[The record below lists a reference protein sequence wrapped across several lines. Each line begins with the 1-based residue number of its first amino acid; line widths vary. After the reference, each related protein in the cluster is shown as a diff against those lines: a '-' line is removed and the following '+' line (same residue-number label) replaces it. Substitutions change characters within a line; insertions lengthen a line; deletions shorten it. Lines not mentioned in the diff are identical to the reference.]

1 MKKSLRVILAAV
13 LVVAMVMLAGCNKEE
28 AKEESSSA
36 SKEVSS
42 TVSESIETADTPD
55 FAEDDAKETDD
66 QSGEIKPV
74 ILVVSFGTSYND
86 TREKTIYAIENRIAD
101 AYPDYEVRRAFTSQ
115 IIIDKLKERDGLEID
130 NVEEAFERLV
140 NDGVKTLIVQP
151 THIMSGYEYD
161 DLVEVVE
168 SYRDSF
174 DELAVGAPLL
184 TSDEDYESL
193 AAAVVEETA
202 EYNEDGTAIVFMGH
216 GTEHESNAAYAK
228 FQELFTA
235 NGNDNYYIGTVE
247 ATPSIDDIVELLK
260 DGDYTRVILEPLMVV
275 AGDHANNDMAGDE
288 DDSWKSILEGEGYEV
303 ECVLKGLGEFE
314 SVQDIYVAHVNDAI
328 NSLGE

>member
-1 MKKSLRVILAAV
+1 MKKSLRVIMAVV
-13 LVVAMVMLAGCNKEE
+13 LVVAIAMLAGCNKTET
-28 AKEESSSA
+28 KEDTSSA
-36 SKEVSS
+36 NREVSS
-42 TVSESIETADTPD
+42 TVSESVDTVD
-55 FAEDDAKETDD
+55 SAEEDVKETNDE
-66 QSGEIKPV
+66 SEVKPV

-115 IIIDKLKERDGLEID
+115 IIIDKLKERDNLEID
-130 NVEEAFERLV
+130 NIEEALERLV

-161 DLVEVVE
+161 DVVEAVE
-168 SYRDSF
+168 SYRDKF
-174 DELAVGAPLL
+174 DELAIGAPLL

-193 AAAVVEETA
+193 ANAVVEETA

-216 GTEHESNAAYAK
+216 GTEHEANASYAK

-247 ATPSIDDIVELLK
+247 ATPSIDDIVADLK
-260 DGDYTRVILEPLMVV
+260 EGSYTRVVLEPLMVV